1 MPTPMGMESIAPSSP
16 IEDGSESGPS
26 VEEAFAKLARLASQ
40 RNTLED
46 PEAVQA
52 ALEAEE
58 AERMK
63 FDAAPQ
69 Q

>member
-1 MPTPMGMESIAPSSP
+1 MSPPMGMESIAPGSP

-26 VEEAFAKLARLASQ
+26 VAEAFARLAQLAAQ

-58 AERMK
+58 ADRLRL
-63 FDAAPQ
+63 DAAPQ